1 LTNSNGFWFLDDKI
15 VVPDRKGVRRKILSE
30 FHDAPY
36 RGHLGTTKT
45 CELVG
50 RQFWWPGLRKD
61 YNDYVRNCEICQQNK
76 PALFKSTGLLQ
87 PLP

>member
-15 VVPDRKGVRRKILSE
+15 VIPDGEGVRRKILSE

-36 RGHLGTTKT
+36 RGHLGMTKT

-50 RQFWWPGLRKD
+50 RQF
-61 YNDYVRNCEICQQNK
+61 
-76 PALFKSTGLLQ
+76 
-87 PLP
+87 